1 MTPNTDMQALDAGIA
16 AGSDPDPIEAQRKA
30 REAADV
36 KRWFE
41 RIEQARKFDEEARK
55 QYVRDRRY
63 ARGDSGFE
71 VDANILGT
79 FIDISESFLYAR
91 QPDFDVLPARAM
103 QPPSMDALRD
113 AAELAVGEAPAIR
126 ETGLLAV
133 QQSVAMGTPP
143 ELAVQIGAQAEEAT
157 RQQLVREEI
166 ARMRKAYN
174 KRNREAKAY
183 AETLELVGSRMWT
196 DADIKARGRRF
207 VRSALTVGLG
217 ILKASWQERTGQD
230 PQTLKAINDLQDNIK
245 RIRAQQAAIEEDN
258 PGLIAKVKA
267 GIAGL
272 LGDSDDAK
280 IAELE
285 RQIAGLQGQVERVV
299 ARGYVADVVAPED
312 FVIPPGYVMT
322 DHCDAPWNA
331 QRIPMLGAD
340 AQAEFGLS
348 KEQIGQAKKYS
359 ARKPVMIKRDSALV
373 DDVGVEEA
381 DGYTTGHGTETGD
394 WVMVWEIWDREAN
407 HVLTGIEG
415 MKCWAKAAWQPKPT
429 TRFYPFF
436 LFAPC
441 EVDGQRHPQSLVTR
455 SAKLV
460 DEYNRIGSAEAE
472 HRRRVRPKTMFNAG
486 AMDEGEADKLTRGL
500 PQELV
505 PVKTTTPKADLRG
518 LIVPVTYA
526 ALDPGLYDR
535 SRIVNELERIWGIQ
549 EALSGSIDVA
559 KTATEA
565 EIQQG
570 GFQARIGGRRDLL
583 ESSLGDLAR
592 YTAEIARANL
602 DEDDVRAMAGPDAF
616 WPEYEGP
623 DDLRRS
629 LDVDIR
635 AGSSGK
641 PNTTAERNAWT
652 ALLPLL
658 QSGIAQIGQLRG
670 SSPDEMADCYER
682 LMRTT
687 AEFAGGRI
695 DVDSLI
701 PQPGAAQ
708 PPGAPPSP
716 TQPPVPSGPAPMG
729 DLPPADPLQT
739 AA

>member
-1 MTPNTDMQALDAGIA
+1 VTQNTDALDAGIA
-16 AGSDPDPIEAQRKA
+16 LAADPDPIEAQRKA
-30 REAADV
+30 RDAADV

-41 RIEQARKFDEEARK
+41 KIEQARKFDEEARK

-91 QPDFDVLPARAM
+91 QPELEVLPARAM
-103 QPPSMDALRD
+103 QPPGMDALRD
-113 AAELAVGEAPAIR
+113 AAELVVGDAPDIR
-126 ETGLLAV
+126 ESGLMAA
-133 QQSVAMGTPP
+133 QQAVAMGTPP
-143 ELAVQIGAQAEEAT
+143 EMAVQLGAQQEEAT
-157 RQQLVREEI
+157 RRELVRAEI
-166 ARMRKAYN
+166 DRMRKAYQR
-174 KRNREAKAY
+174 RNRETKAY
-183 AETLELVGSRMWT
+183 ADTLDLVASRMWA
-196 DADIKARGRRF
+196 DADLKARGRRF

-217 ILKASWQERTGQD
+217 IIKASWQERTGQD

-245 RIRAQQAAIEEDN
+245 RIRAQEASLEDES
-258 PGLIAKVKA
+258 PGLLAKIKA
-267 GIAGL
+267 GVQGL
-272 LGDSDDAK
+272 LGDSEEAK
-280 IAELE
+280 VAELE
-285 RQIAGLQGQVERVV
+285 RQVAALQGQVERVV

-312 FVIPPGYVMT
+312 FVVPPGCILT

-331 QRIPMLGAD
+331 QRIPMLASD
-340 AQAEFGLS
+340 AQAEFGLTR
-348 KEQIGQAKKYS
+348 EQIQQATKFS
-359 ARKPVMIKRDSALV
+359 ARKPVMIKRDSAMV
-373 DDVGVEEA
+373 DEVQGSEA
-381 DGYTTGHGTETGD
+381 DAYTTGQGTETGD
-394 WVMVWEIWDREAN
+394 WVMVWEIWDREAS

-415 MKCWAKAAWQPKPT
+415 MKCWAKAPWQPKPT

-436 LFAPC
+436 LYAPC

-472 HRRRVRPKTMFNAG
+472 HRRRVRPKLMFNAG
-486 AMDEGEADKLTRGL
+486 AMDNENAEKLERGTTN
-500 PQELV
+500 EMV
-505 PVKTTTPKADLRG
+505 GVKTTTPKADLRG
-518 LIVPVTYA
+518 LLVPVTYA

-583 ESSLGDLAR
+583 EAALGDLAR
-592 YTAEIARANL
+592 YTAEIARAYL
-602 DEDDVRAMAGPDAF
+602 DEDDVRTMAGPDAF
-616 WPEYEGP
+616 WPAYEGP
-623 DDLRRS
+623 DDLRRA

-658 QSGIAQIGQLRG
+658 QQGIGQIAQLRG
-670 SSPDEMADCYER
+670 SSPEDVADCYER

-687 AEFAGGRI
+687 AEFTGGRI
-695 DVDSLI
+695 DIDALI
-701 PQPGAAQ
+701 PPPGSAQ
-708 PPGAPPSP
+708 PAPPGLPGAPPSP
-716 TQPPVPSGPAPMG
+716 AGPA
-729 DLPPADPLQT
+729 LPPDPMAAPTPDPLQS

>member
-1 MTPNTDMQALDAGIA
+1 VTPNTDALDTGIA
-16 AGSDPDPIEAQRKA
+16 LASDPDPIEAQRKA

-41 RIEQARKFDEEARK
+41 KIDQARKFDEEARK

-91 QPDFDVLPARAM
+91 QPDIDVLPARAM
-103 QPPSMDALRD
+103 QPPGMDALRD
-113 AAELAVGEAPAIR
+113 AAELAVGDAPAIR
-126 ETGLLAV
+126 EAGLLAA
-133 QQSVAMGTPP
+133 QQAVAMGTPP
-143 ELAVQIGAQAEEAT
+143 EMAVQIGAQQEEAT
-157 RQQLVREEI
+157 RRELVRAEVD
-166 ARMRKAYN
+166 RMRKAYQR
-174 KRNREAKAY
+174 RNREAKAY
-183 AETLELVGSRMWT
+183 AETLELVSSRLWS
-196 DADIKARGRRF
+196 DADLKARGRRF
-207 VRSALTVGLG
+207 VRSALTVGIG

-230 PQTLKAINDLQDNIK
+230 PQTLKAINDLQDNLK
-245 RIRAQQAAIEEDN
+245 RIRAQQAAMEEES
-258 PGLIAKVKA
+258 PGLLAKLKAGVQSLMGDSEEAKV
-267 GIAGL
+267 
-272 LGDSDDAK
+272 
-280 IAELE
+280 AELE
-285 RQIAGLQGQVERVV
+285 RQIAALQGQVERVV
-299 ARGYVADVVAPED
+299 ARGYVVDVVAPED
-312 FVIPPGYVMT
+312 FAIPPGYMLT

-331 QRIPMLGAD
+331 QRIPKLAAD
-340 AQAEFGLS
+340 AQAEFGLT
-348 KEQIGQAKKYS
+348 KEQIGQATKYS
-359 ARKPVMIKRDSALV
+359 ARKPVMIKRDSAMI
-373 DDVGVEEA
+373 DDVQGAEA
-381 DGYTTGHGTETGD
+381 DAYTTGHGTESGD

-407 HVLTGIEG
+407 HILTGIEG
-415 MKCWAKAAWQPKPT
+415 MKCWAKAPWQPKPT

-472 HRRRVRPKTMFNAG
+472 HRRRVRPKTMVNAG
-486 AMDEGEADKLTRGL
+486 SIEPGEVEKLQRGVT
-500 PQELV
+500 QEIV
-505 PVKTTTPKADLRG
+505 PIKTTLPKADLRG
-518 LIVPVTYA
+518 LVVPVTYA

-583 ESSLGDLAR
+583 ESALGELAR
-592 YTAEIARANL
+592 YTAEVARAYL
-602 DEDDVRAMAGPDAF
+602 DEEDVRAMAGPDAF
-616 WPEYEGP
+616 WPAYEGP
-623 DDLRRS
+623 DDLRRALS
-629 LDVDIR
+629 VDIR

-658 QSGIAQIGQLRG
+658 QQGIAQIGQLRG
-670 SSPDEMADCYER
+670 SSPDDMADCFER
-682 LMRTT
+682 LIRAT
-687 AEFAGGRI
+687 AEFTGGRI
-695 DVDSLI
+695 DIDALI
-701 PQPGAAQ
+701 PPPGAAQ
-708 PPGAPPSP
+708 PQPGAPPSSAG
-716 TQPPVPSGPAPMG
+716 VPAGMAPPAPA
-729 DLPPADPLQT
+729 DVSNPDPLQS